1 MVRPR
6 KTKPTKPAA
15 GSSSSS
21 SKVVGVQLTESQIE
35 HLEAAARGLG
45 VTRNELMRTAALERV
60 AQLKNM
66 DNEQT
71 KLHVEGLARRV
82 ARVLY
87 EDFAELAR
95 EEAEK
100 TGLRSSAYEDNY
112 SPQAELRDNLVESSI
127 EQFTKAVKACGP
139 EFTKLIVERL
149 KEQPST
155 HSGRPRYVM
164 PEELR

>member
-6 KTKPTKPAA
+6 KTKPAKPAA

-45 VTRNELMRTAALERV
+45 VTRNELMRTATLERV

-66 DNEQT
+66 ENRQT
-71 KLHVEGLARRV
+71 KLHIDGLARRV
-82 ARVLY
+82 ADVLY
-87 EDFAELAR
+87 QDFEERASQEAGKSGLEPPRHEDDYTAQVEF
-95 EEAEK
+95 
-100 TGLRSSAYEDNY
+100 
-112 SPQAELRDNLVESSI
+112 RDNLVAASI
-127 EQFTKAVKACGP
+127 ENFTNAVKACGP
-139 EFTKLIVERL
+139 EFTKLIIERL

-164 PEELR
+164 PEELK